1 MRVPRARIGGREAL
15 ADSLGEREV
24 LRPDPPA
31 RNISRHESTS
41 TPDFDFD
48 FDLAIDF
55 ACAID
60 LAFGLAND
68 CDFGLAI
75 AIAFALGLR
84 GPSGR
89 WGRIAADSVQMCAAA
104 RRRAS

>member
-48 FDLAIDF
+48 FAFDL

-75 AIAFALGLR
+75 ALGLR

>member
-15 ADSLGEREV
+15 ADSLGER
-24 LRPDPPA
+24 DSFGGAGA
-31 RNISRHESTS
+31 RRWRGCSRRGHESTS

-48 FDLAIDF
+48 LALAF
-55 ACAID
+55 VVAID
-60 LAFGLAND
+60 LAFGLVND
-68 CDFGLAI
+68 FDFDLAL
-75 AIAFALGLR
+75 AFGLR